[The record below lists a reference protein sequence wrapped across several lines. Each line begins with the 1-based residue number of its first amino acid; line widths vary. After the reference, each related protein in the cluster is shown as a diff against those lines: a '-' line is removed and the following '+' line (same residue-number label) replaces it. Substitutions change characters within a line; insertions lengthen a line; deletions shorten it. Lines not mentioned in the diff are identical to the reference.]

1 MCNKTY
7 DCTMSRLL
15 VVCRT
20 RYPYWS
26 PVVYKNVR
34 KFSEF
39 SGKFPQVINFRK
51 IYVIVLNS
59 VVNAGEVTVSAQW
72 QRCGTVDTIDKNIH
86 LLKKW
91 QLDHYHLKTGD
102 GHYVIVLRQER
113 VDVQTQQTS
122 THPCT
127 SSSRCVV
134 RFYILSG
141 RRDFLPSYNKLAE
154 IRSKVK
160 VTPFNTYPCPSPQKI
175 FQSLLLIHV
184 NPQFTDI
191 VPGYGIWFSTCR

>member
-1 MCNKTY
+1 MWRFVISISYFSLNNCCHKKIYMCNKTY

-160 VTPFNTYPCPSPQKI
+160 VTCPK
-175 FQSLLLIHV
+175 V
-184 NPQFTDI
+184 R
-191 VPGYGIWFSTCR
+191 VPLCL